1 MRALAV
7 AERRVSNKLPAIF
20 IEAIQIPADLRYVDG
35 AMMQE
40 ESG

>member
-1 MRALAV
+1 LGA
-7 AERRVSNKLPAIF
+7 AERRDSNKLSAIF
-20 IEAIQIPADLRYVDG
+20 IEAIQISADLRYVDG